1 MDTAVRATPAVDAQ
15 MLLNAW
21 QRDLPLVAR
30 PFDALG
36 APHGLAGA
44 AVRDLIVAGLRNG
57 QVSRIGAVFGIGAGG
72 TAMLCALRV
81 PGADLERVAAIV
93 NAEPGVNHNYAREHE
108 WNLWFVV
115 AAADVSALLACVAR
129 IEHATGLAALRLPMR
144 CAYRIDLG
152 FDLFEAPR
160 ASAPRR
166 HARSAEPVPPA
177 LRPLAARLEEGI
189 PLVDRPFAA
198 IAATLG
204 MSEPAVIDVLRGW
217 CEDGTLRRLGVV
229 LRHHEFGIAAN
240 AMTVFEVAEGEAD
253 AFGRRLA
260 TQPGVTLCY
269 RRASAPGWPYTL
281 YCMIHGRERASV
293 QRLIDDATRGAGLDG
308 RPRQVLFS
316 TRRFKQTG
324 GRYFAGAA
332 P

>member
-1 MDTAVRATPAVDAQ
+1 MTGSDDTRFLALLVHRGLVSRAEAEA
-15 MLLNAW
+15 L
-21 QRDLPLVAR
+21 LPLLKGGEPLDGLLAAR
-30 PFDALG
+30 LG
-36 APHGLAGA
+36 WTAAEIARLRRTNAGEIPEIPGYDVIA
-44 AVRDLIVAGLRNG
+44 KLGT
-57 QVSRIGAVFGIGAGG
+57 GG
-72 TAMLCALRV
+72 TADVFRTLDKKSGRIVALKVLKPECVRN
-81 PGADLERVAAIV
+81 DAIRQAFV
-93 NAEPGVNHNYAREHE
+93 RE
-108 WNLWFVV
+108 
-115 AAADVSALLACVAR
+115 
-129 IEHATGLAALRLPMR
+129 
-144 CAYRIDLG
+144 
-152 FDLFEAPR
+152 
-160 ASAPRR
+160 
-166 HARSAEPVPPA
+166 
-177 LRPLAARLEEGI
+177 ARLEEGI

-204 MSEPAVIDVLRGW
+204 MSEPAVIDALRGW